1 MVWFQLW
8 GGDGLD
14 LLDKGNDMISVAEG
28 KKLKHEGLQQSLACS
43 LEVTPFFLQLVRR
56 VENSSR

>member
-8 GGDGLD
+8 GGDGFD
-14 LLDKGNDMISVAEG
+14 LLDKGNGLISVAEG
-28 KKLKHEGLQQSLACS
+28 KKLKHGGLQQSLGCS
-43 LEVTPFFLQLVRR
+43 LEVSPIFLQLVRR